1 MIKDE
6 IAVIRH
12 EVDRLRECLSAKL
25 KEISDL
31 ENSCQHVWTE
41 PKRVYQNNHYDCG
54 SYGGAF
60 TSHKWER
67 ECVECGKVEWTT
79 REAMQPVPIFGDN
92 KDVGK
97 ILISLPHG

>member
-1 MIKDE
+1 MTKKE
-6 IAVIRH
+6 QIAKLRTEAEAIR
-12 EVDRLRECLSAKL
+12 ESLGAKL

-60 TSHKWER
+60 THKWER
-67 ECVECGKVEWTT
+67 ECTQCGKVDWTV
-79 REAMQPVPIFGDN
+79 REATRLVPVFGDDN
-92 KDVGK
+92 VGK
-97 ILISLPHG
+97 VAISLPHG